1 MVLLG
6 RWYPPNRAEGR
17 DRRGNAPESGVVMR
31 RLMIALIAFAHALP
45 AAATTLENRT
55 TPNATIF
62 EWIEGY
68 RDKPKPSTLPKAI
81 KDMSRV
87 GAFRDPEASGFY
99 VGFSAGVLASRPNR
113 AAKLAKEILPLP
125 PEDDWVVVRAVAW
138 SGLSEWKSILGE
150 LRPEL
155 PDRQAMID
163 KYVAGELPTLFEATR
178 VPPPRQRGLKTLFK
192 REKPREPLPTADDLD
207 ALWGYYLAT
216 GSAVPLDRIIAFLP
230 LADDSNDVE
239 RLAIGGMAKYMLAS
253 AAVRDVELLA
263 AMKRTLPHADKKTAK
278 QLADVIDAAESVD
291 AGRIRSEQV
300 AAIEEFKRRGP
311 HSRRKMTKWGRI
323 GEGAISLG
331 CVVAA
336 ATGQVYLGIPC
347 VVGGAATSAA
357 LRYWATRE

>member
-1 MVLLG
+1 
-6 RWYPPNRAEGR
+6 
-17 DRRGNAPESGVVMR
+17 MR
-31 RLMIALIAFAHALP
+31 RLMIAVIAFALVLP
-45 AAATTLENRT
+45 AAADTLESRN
-55 TPNATIF
+55 TPNSTLF
-62 EWIEGY
+62 EWIEAY
-68 RDKPKPSTLPKAI
+68 RDKPKPSTLPKAV
-81 KDMSRV
+81 KDMSRL

-99 VGFSAGVLASRPNR
+99 VGFTAGVLASRPNR

-138 SGLSEWKSILGE
+138 SGVPEWKSILTE
-150 LRPEL
+150 LRPKL

-178 VPPPRQRGLKTLFK
+178 VPPPRERGFKALFK
-192 REKPREPLPTADDLD
+192 REKPREPLPTADELD

-216 GSAVPLDRIIAFLP
+216 GSAVPLDKIVAFLP
-230 LADDSNDVE
+230 LADEGNDPE

-263 AMKRTLPHADKKTAK
+263 ALKRTLPQTDEKTAK
-278 QLADVIDAAESVD
+278 QLSDVIDAAESVD

-300 AAIEEFKRRGP
+300 AAVDELRRKGP
-311 HSRRKMTKWGRI
+311 NSRRKMTKWGRI

-336 ATGQVYLGIPC
+336 AAGQVYLGIPC

-357 LRYWATRE
+357 LRYWATRD